1 MILGGFSI
9 YRHGSDMSMYVSPH
23 PILEL
28 IPPPSPPHPSGLS
41 ALLQVSNLHWS
52 SISHTVIYMFQCYS
66 LRSSHPHLLTQS
78 PKDCSLHLCLFCCLT
93 CGVIV
98 TIFEVSP
105 KEGTCCLRP
114 FPTGS
119 PDVWGH
125 GTSQRCSGGML
136 VKTHLGEVSSAVSI
150 CLFL

>member
-1 MILGGFSI
+1 MHQHESTTGVHVF
-9 YRHGSDMSMYVSPH
+9 
-23 PILEL
+23 PILNSP
-28 IPPPSPPHPSGLS
+28 PPPSPCLPSGSSQRTSPSTLS
-41 ALLQVSNLHWS
+41 HASSLDWR

-66 LRSSHPHLLTQS
+66 LRSSHPRLLPQS

-105 KEGTCCLRP
+105 KKGTCCLGP
-114 FPTGS
+114 FPTGNQ
-119 PDVWGH
+119 DVLGH
-125 GTSQRCSGGML
+125 GTCQRCSGGTL